1 MLKKSLIN
9 YNNQL
14 MNHEIKDFNKDLQ
27 KNESVSYETSNP
39 LIKTSQ
45 EFASTNLNTIKES

>member
-1 MLKKSLIN
+1 
-9 YNNQL
+9 